1 MIASHQR
8 QGQHGQTP
16 AFGNPASEI
25 RRIRYA
31 GHRALHH
38 GEPRA
43 MGLRHC
49 RVGCERRLRSGLF
62 DIALGALP
70 QRLDDAADRP

>member
-1 MIASHQR
+1 
-8 QGQHGQTP
+8 
-16 AFGNPASEI
+16 
-25 RRIRYA
+25 
-31 GHRALHH
+31 
-38 GEPRA
+38 